1 MSNQS
6 NQTSNQTTSQTTS
19 QTSSRT
25 ATSVA
30 QQDLAQ
36 ADLFRQVMEAAQ
48 GKATVHPWMP
58 EQCFE
63 FFNDQEQEAGAAL
76 EAVTDLLTEQ
86 DSQGFFA
93 FLDQQ
98 WAKVAPSRNL
108 LAELSD
114 RFANLPQLNLD
125 QMFTKAQQLAKV
137 PGTAIDQLVACVQE
151 MMPSLD
157 LEDLQV
163 MARPYA
169 LAMRSQ
175 EAPKQLPRNVDWSK
189 LSEVE
194 RGRLAMAI
202 AHWMMAE
209 IKQNQS

>member
-6 NQTSNQTTSQTTS
+6 NQTANL
-19 QTSSRT
+19 
-25 ATSVA
+25 
-30 QQDLAQ
+30 QDIAN
-36 ADLFRQVMEAAQ
+36 ADLFRQVMESGQNGAP
-48 GKATVHPWMP
+48 VYPWMP
-58 EQCFE
+58 EQHSEQTFD
-63 FFNDQEQEAGAAL
+63 FFNTQEQEAGEGLVAT
-76 EAVTDLLTEQ
+76 TDLLTEQ

-125 QMFTKAQQLAKV
+125 QMLTKAQQLAKV
-137 PGTAIDQLVACVQE
+137 PGAAIDQLVACVQE

-175 EAPKQLPRNVDWSK
+175 EAPKQLPRNADWSK

-209 IKQNQS
+209 IKHNQGEA